1 MKAKYLAILTII
13 AGIIIT
19 GLSSCVFH
27 CVKGSGN
34 MATDS
39 HQLSDFNK
47 INIEGGFK
55 VVLKQDSS
63 LMLKITAD
71 DNLLKYIKV
80 SVDDHR
86 LHIYTKKNFCNS
98 GEMTLNIGVRNLEEI
113 KGAGAVDVSAD
124 GKLVTK
130 DINFQFSGA
139 SKVNLELNAANV
151 TTHSSG
157 ATELNLKGQAT
168 SHYIDLSGVGKVNA
182 LDFVVGSCEIHT
194 TGAGHCDVNVLNSI
208 NVHSTGAS
216 EVRYRG
222 NPTSISN
229 DKTGASSLEK
239 IN

>member
-1 MKAKYLAILTII
+1 MKTKYLAITAII
-13 AGIIIT
+13 AGITIA
-19 GLSSCVFH
+19 GLSSCTFH
-27 CVKGSGN
+27 CIKGSGN
-34 MATDS
+34 MATEN

-47 INIEGGFK
+47 VNIEGGFK

-63 LMLKITAD
+63 LTLKITAD

-86 LHIYTKKNFCNS
+86 LHVYTQKNFCSS
-98 GEMTLNIGVRNLEEI
+98 GELTLNIGVKNLEEI
-113 KGAGAVDVSAD
+113 KGSGAVDVSAD

-130 DINFQFSGA
+130 DINFKFSGA

-168 SHYIDLSGVGKVNA
+168 SHYIDLSGVGKVHA
-182 LDFVVGSCEIHT
+182 FDFVVGSCEIHT
-194 TGAGHCDVNVLNSI
+194 MGAGECDVNVLNAI

-216 EVRYRG
+216 EVKYKG
-222 NPTSISN
+222 NPTSVSN
-229 DKTGASSLEK
+229 DKSGASSLEK
-239 IN
+239 VN